1 MMTKT
6 RATRDKGF
14 GGTLTGAE
22 MLSLYPQKMQLALV
36 DDDTFRKAVGVEV
49 QASLVIAPDAQFDR
63 SPFFDH
69 LRALHAG
76 EAQRGMLD
84 EKGTP
89 WTLALAPNGD
99 GIALFLDN
107 GSHRIALP
115 PLAVLHADPLVRLA
129 EWAADLDAAGLA
141 SDAYPEWRDIV
152 ATRPL
157 HDDEIIPFEQLF
169 TATPA
174 AFLDRLPRT
183 LAQPGGVAIEAMV
196 PDRRVYF
203 EQLCG
208 AEIATGIDQLTQE
221 LLPRHVARLLAW
233 NPLEGAKIALT
244 LASHVAI
251 IPAGPMPS
259 LPLVTLDAL
268 LRWTIEQE
276 DSWSKAGA
284 IELGLVAVAQ
294 HPSLEPLLITLYEQ
308 VRDLEPSDESGP
320 LHQMMAALIVTGGDL
335 ARTKVLADWPPF
347 QRRLA
352 TFAHAA
358 LLLRTLRVHPPHND
372 FSEWASQ
379 TRARPFYFQ
388 ASIDQQR
395 EPRWHP
401 EAISPNH
408 LKAELLG
415 RIHHAAMRDAVVIPE
430 GRLHDLMRGSGEE
443 SVSSHLIFPASFS
456 PGPLEGLE
464 GIELGEIPTAF
475 ASVLDAAL
483 DAEQLT
489 PTSILGLINL
499 RGLFPLGEAR
509 VGRVVELMRQSG
521 HRFAAETDAITRDV
535 LFMGLA
541 GVAAITR
548 SADLANELRVMMRKN
563 RMDGDAPPEERREL
577 LICLTAA
584 AAHADREGWRSMIG
598 NWSDELAHALK
609 DRDIAH
615 GFLDDLELA
624 CSIASDLRRA
634 LTPAIAAASGFA
646 GMP

>member
-1 MMTKT
+1 MMTK
-6 RATRDKGF
+6 AGAGGDKGL
-14 GGTLTGAE
+14 GTALTAAE

-36 DDDTFRKAVGVEV
+36 DDDAFRKAVGVEV
-49 QASLVIAPDAQFDR
+49 QSGLVIAPDAQFDR
-63 SPFFDH
+63 GPFFDH

-76 EAQRGMLD
+76 EAQQVMLD
-84 EKGTP
+84 ETGTP
-89 WTLALAPNGD
+89 WTLSLAPNGD

-107 GSHRIALP
+107 GSHRIGLP
-115 PLAVLHADPLVRLA
+115 PLAVLHADPQVRLA
-129 EWAADLDAAGLA
+129 EWTADLDAAGLA
-141 SDAYPEWRDIV
+141 PDAYPEWRDIV

-157 HDDEIIPFEQLF
+157 YDDEIIPFEQLF

-174 AFLDRLPRT
+174 AFLKRLPHA
-183 LAQPGGVAIEAMV
+183 LAQPGGVAIETMV
-196 PDRRVYF
+196 PDCRIYF

-208 AEIATGIDQLTQE
+208 AEIANGIDQLTQE
-221 LLPRHVARLLAW
+221 HLPRHVARLLAW
-233 NPLEGAKIALT
+233 NPLEGAKLALT
-244 LASHVAI
+244 LASHAAI

-259 LPLVTLDAL
+259 LALVTLEAL
-268 LRWTIEQE
+268 LHWTIEQE
-276 DSWSKAGA
+276 DPWSKAAA
-284 IELGLVAVAQ
+284 IELGLVTVAQ
-294 HPSLEPLLITLYEQ
+294 HPSLEALVITLYEQ
-308 VRDLEPSDESGP
+308 VRDLDSSDETGP

-335 ARTKVLADWPPF
+335 TRTKVLADWPPF

-352 TFAHAA
+352 MFAHAA
-358 LLLRTLRVHPPHND
+358 LLLRTLRAHPPHND

-379 TRARPFYFQ
+379 TRTRPFYFQ

-415 RIHHAAMRDAVVIPE
+415 RIHNAATRNGVVIPE
-430 GRLHDLMRGSGEE
+430 GKLHDLMRGGGEN
-443 SVSSHLIFPASFS
+443 SVSSRLIFPASFS

-464 GIELGEIPTAF
+464 GIELGEIPAGF

-489 PTSILGLINL
+489 PASILGLINL

-509 VGRVVELMRQSG
+509 VGRAVALMRQSG
-521 HRFAAETDAITRDV
+521 HRFAAETDPSTREL

-548 SADLANELRVMMRKN
+548 STDLAGELRVMMRKN
-563 RMDGDAPPEERREL
+563 RIDGEAPPDERREL
-577 LICLTAA
+577 LVCLTAA

-598 NWSDELAHALK
+598 NWSEELAHALK
-609 DRDIAH
+609 NRSVAQ
-615 GFLDDLELA
+615 GLLDDLELA
-624 CSIASDLRRA
+624 CSIAPDLRRA